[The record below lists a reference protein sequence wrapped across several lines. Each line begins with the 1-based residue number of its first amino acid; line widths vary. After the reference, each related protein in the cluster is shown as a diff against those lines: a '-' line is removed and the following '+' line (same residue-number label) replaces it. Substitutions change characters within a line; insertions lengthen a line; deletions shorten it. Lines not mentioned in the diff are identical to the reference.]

1 MVDHLVDEADAMVQ
15 FERIVDRYA
24 AVNSQG
30 CRLSKAMLAECFDR
44 DFESFFALYKERQD
58 QATASEDFREAM
70 AAYRE
75 KRPPVW
81 S

>member
-1 MVDHLVDEADAMVQ
+1 L
-15 FERIVDRYA
+15 
-24 AVNSQG
+24 
-30 CRLSKAMLAECFDR
+30 LAECFDR
-44 DFESFFALYKERQD
+44 DFDSFFALYKELQG